1 MSVRPRFLPR
11 LTYRFRVLGMG
22 LAALPL
28 GVVLHDLDA
37 GWLAW
42 AWVLGTCFAWPHL
55 AYLLAVRSR
64 DPYAAEA
71 RNFLIDS
78 VFAGSWVPL
87 VHFNLLPSAVLLT
100 VATADKV
107 NSGVPRLWLKAL
119 PGTLLAMLAVG
130 LATGFA
136 VDYPSRT
143 AVVLA
148 CLPIMVIHTLA
159 VSANLYRLMRR
170 VQQQNQQLEELAR
183 RDSLTGL
190 DSRGHWQ
197 AQARRQ
203 LERSTRDGA
212 PSMLLLIDIDHFKA
226 INDRFGHAAGDDVL
240 RTLAALVRSTLPA
253 GQVAGRLGGD
263 EFAVLLPL
271 GQAAA
276 EREAER
282 LREAVQAAVFQGQ
295 PGLAFSISLGL
306 AEAPEGGDLR
316 DWMEAAD
323 QALYRAKHGGRNR
336 TEGRV
341 MD

>member
-1 MSVRPRFLPR
+1 MSARPRVLPR

-37 GWLAW
+37 GWPAW
-42 AWVLGTCFAWPHL
+42 AWMVATCFAWPHL

-71 RNFLIDS
+71 RNFLVDS
-78 VFAGSWVPL
+78 VFAGSWLPL
-87 VHFNLLPSAVLLT
+87 MHFNLLPSAVLLT
-100 VATADKV
+100 VVTADKV
-107 NSGVPRLWLKAL
+107 NSGVPGLWLKAL

-148 CLPIMVIHTLA
+148 CLPILVIHTLA

-197 AQARRQ
+197 AQARRRLARQ
-203 LERSTRDGA
+203 EADA
-212 PSMLLLIDIDHFKA
+212 PPMTLVLIDIDHFKR
-226 INDRFGHAAGDDVL
+226 INDQFGHAAGDDVL
-240 RTLAALVRSTLPA
+240 RALAALLRTTLPP

-271 GQAAA
+271 DLDSAK
-276 EREAER
+276 REAER
-282 LREAVQAAVFQGQ
+282 LREAVQAAVVEGQ

-306 AEAPEGGDLR
+306 AAAPAGGELR
-316 DWMEAAD
+316 AWMEAAD
-323 QALYRAKHGGRNR
+323 RALYRAKRGGRNR
-336 TEGRV
+336 TEARA